1 MEVPRLV
8 KGDPYLQPYAPDFL
22 RWADKYRSKEKELLA
37 DVSLQDF
44 ASGHHYFGLT
54 RTENSWVLRDWAPNA
69 TRVFL
74 TGSFNEWQELPAF
87 ELKKLENGVWEL
99 ALPLSGIHHGDLYAL
114 SLHWPGG
121 SGKRVPAWARRVVQD
136 STTQIFNAQ
145 VWEPKEYFHFKHNFR
160 PLHEAPLIY
169 EAHIGMAGEEPRV
182 HTYNEFRYETLPR
195 IKAAGYNTI
204 QLMAI
209 PEHPYYGS
217 FGYHVTSFF
226 APSSRFGTP
235 EELKHLIDEAHGM
248 GIAVVMDLVHSHAAK
263 NVNEGLGLYDGT
275 RTQFFH
281 AGERGEHPAWD
292 SFCFNYGKNEVLH
305 FLLSNIQ
312 YWLTEFRF
320 DGFRFDGVTSMLYF
334 DHGLGKAFTGYADY
348 FTPNLDDEAV
358 VYFMLANKLA
368 HEINPHMISIAE
380 EMSGLPGLAAPL
392 ESGGL
397 GFDYRMSMGVPDLW
411 IKMIKE
417 QQDQD
422 WNVGHLFYELTAHRM
437 EEKVV
442 SYVESHDQAMVGD
455 KTVIFRLIDKEMY
468 YSMRKDQPNLAV
480 DRGIALH
487 KMIRLVTI
495 GCAGG
500 AYLNFMGNE
509 FGHPEWIDFPREGN
523 DWSYHHA
530 RRIWSIA
537 EDTEL
542 KFHWLLDFDR
552 DMIHLFRRERLL
564 EAPEVWRIYDN
575 MPDQVLAFK
584 RKEFLFVFNFNPEKS
599 FEDYGIRCEPA
610 KFKVILQTDA
620 HIYGG
625 FNRIDDRMT
634 YYSLPESGLGSPH
647 HLKLYLPART
657 ALVLQQ
663 QPYTKV
669 R

>member
-1 MEVPRLV
+1 MGMHRLV
-8 KGDPYLQPYAPDFL
+8 EMDPYLQPYTPDFE
-22 RWADKYRSKEKELLA
+22 RWADKFRSKENELLGGL
-37 DVSLQDF
+37 SLQDF
-44 ASGHHYFGLT
+44 ASGHDYFGLFK
-54 RTENSWVLRDWAPNA
+54 TENGWIFRDWAPNA
-69 TRVFL
+69 TSIFL
-74 TGSFNEWQELPAF
+74 IGNFNGWQDQGNF
-87 ELKKLENGVWEL
+87 ELRRIGNGTWEL
-99 ALPLSGIHHGDLYAL
+99 EVPLTTIHHGDLYAI

-121 SGKRVPAWARRVVQD
+121 SGKRIPAWAKRVVQD
-136 STTQIFNAQ
+136 PETNIFNAQ
-145 VWEPKEYFHFKHNFR
+145 VWAPKESYHFRHLFK

-169 EAHIGMAGEEPRV
+169 ESHVGMAGEEPKV
-182 HTYNEFRYETLPR
+182 HTYNEFRYEMLPR

-217 FGYHVTSFF
+217 FGYHISSFF

-248 GIAVVMDLVHSHAAK
+248 GISVVMDLVHSHAVK

-281 AGERGEHPAWD
+281 EGARGEHPAWD
-292 SFCFNYGKNEVLH
+292 SYCFNYAKNEVLH
-305 FLLSNIQ
+305 FLLSNIK

-334 DHGLGKAFTGYADY
+334 DHGLGKAFTCYADY
-348 FTPNLDDEAV
+348 FTPNLDDEAI

-368 HEINPHMISIAE
+368 HAINPAVLSIAE
-380 EMSGLPGLAAPL
+380 EMSGLPGLAAPVS
-392 ESGGL
+392 SGGL

-411 IKMIKE
+411 IKLIKE
-417 QQDQD
+417 QQDQE
-422 WNVGHLFYELTAHRM
+422 WNVGHLFHELTTHRP

-455 KTVIFRLIDKEMY
+455 KTVIFRLIDQEMY
-468 YSMRKDQPNLAV
+468 FSMRKDQPNLIV

-487 KMIRLVTI
+487 KMIRLVTL

-500 AYLNFMGNE
+500 AYLNFIGNE

-523 DWSYHHA
+523 GWSYQHA
-530 RRIWSIA
+530 RRIWSIS
-537 EDTEL
+537 DDPEL

-552 DMIHLFRRERLL
+552 DMIHLFRKERLL
-564 EAPEVWRIYDN
+564 EVPEVWRIHDN
-575 MPDQVLAFK
+575 MPDQVLAFM
-584 RKEFLFVFNFNPEKS
+584 RKDLLFVFNFNPGKS
-599 FEDYGIRCEPA
+599 FENYGIPCEPS

-620 HIYGG
+620 HNYGG
-625 FNRIDDRMT
+625 FNRVDDQMT
-634 YYSLPESGLGSPH
+634 YYSLPESGMGSPH
-647 HLKLYLPART
+647 QLRLYLPART
-657 ALVLQQ
+657 AIVLQK
-663 QPYTKV
+663 QPYARV